1 MDIRIEKTDRAIE
14 KAFMELRAR
23 QPLEKIRIKDLCT
36 LAKVNKSTF
45 YAHYE
50 DIYELSSR
58 LENKLIHVILDS
70 VPNVGLTA
78 AHTEQLTR
86 ELFHAFVQNQE
97 AVNILFSGSRQGIFA
112 NCIEKGLRE
121 RLTAL
126 EQKRVLRDPM
136 AFIADKRLLL
146 DYTQKNLASLA
157 EKQVGE
163 RRQRFAA
170 LCASLHAM
178 SPLAVLA
185 RGYAVARKANGTV
198 LRSADEVTVGE
209 TIDVT
214 LGRGSLVCTVN
225 ETRGENNHGKKL

>member
-23 QPLEKIRIKDLCT
+23 QPLEKIRMKDLCT

-97 AVNILFSGSRQGIFA
+97 AVNILFSGARQGIFA
-112 NCIEKGLRE
+112 NCIEKGLRD
-121 RLTAL
+121 RLAA
-126 EQKRVLRDPM
+126 KDP
-136 AFIADKRLLL
+136 
-146 DYTQKNLASLA
+146 T
-157 EKQVGE
+157 
-163 RRQRFAA
+163 FAA
-170 LCASLHAM
+170 DPDRGILLSFCVQGCFYAFANNSGQMDVEHLVDL
-178 SPLAVLA
+178 LAVIA
-185 RGYAVARKANGTV
+185 KA
-198 LRSADEVTVGE
+198 AQ
-209 TIDVT
+209 
-214 LGRGSLVCTVN
+214 SLN
-225 ETRGENNHGKKL
+225 R

>member
-97 AVNILFSGSRQGIFA
+97 LKIRVGMILFSLRYTRSSPLIKRQFKA
-112 NCIEKGLRE
+112 LPSVPYL
-121 RLTAL
+121 RLTH
-126 EQKRVLRDPM
+126 
-136 AFIADKRLLL
+136 
-146 DYTQKNLASLA
+146 S
-157 EKQVGE
+157 
-163 RRQRFAA
+163 
-170 LCASLHAM
+170 
-178 SPLAVLA
+178 
-185 RGYAVARKANGTV
+185 
-198 LRSADEVTVGE
+198 
-209 TIDVT
+209 T
-214 LGRGSLVCTVN
+214 LSFQIW
-225 ETRGENNHGKKL
+225 HF

>member
-97 AVNILFSGSRQGIFA
+97 AVNILFSGARQGIFA
-112 NCIEKGLRE
+112 NCIEKGLRDLCSGP
-121 RLTAL
+121 RPGHPAFL
-126 EQKRVLRDPM
+126 LR
-136 AFIADKRLLL
+136 AGLLL
-146 DYTQKNLASLA
+146 CFCQ
-157 EKQVGE
+157 Q
-163 RRQRFAA
+163 QR
-170 LCASLHAM
+170 
-178 SPLAVLA
+178 P
-185 RGYAVARKANGTV
+185 
-198 LRSADEVTVGE
+198 D
-209 TIDVT
+209 
-214 LGRGSLVCTVN
+214 GRGTSGQSAGCDRQGGAKPEPMT
-225 ETRGENNHGKKL
+225 ES

>member
-86 ELFHAFVQNQE
+86 ELFHAFVQKQE
-97 AVNILFSGSRQGIFA
+97 AVNILFSGARQGIFA
-112 NCIEKGLRE
+112 NCIEKGLRD
-121 RLTAL
+121 RLAAN
-126 EQKRVLRDPM
+126 DP
-136 AFIADKRLLL
+136 
-146 DYTQKNLASLA
+146 T
-157 EKQVGE
+157 
-163 RRQRFAA
+163 FAA
-170 LCASLHAM
+170 DPDRGILLSFCVQGCFYAFANNSGQMDVEHLVNL
-178 SPLAVLA
+178 LAVIA
-185 RGYAVARKANGTV
+185 KA
-198 LRSADEVTVGE
+198 AQ
-209 TIDVT
+209 
-214 LGRGSLVCTVN
+214 SLN
-225 ETRGENNHGKKL
+225 R

>member
-97 AVNILFSGSRQGIFA
+97 AVNILFSGARQGIFA

-121 RLTAL
+121 T
-126 EQKRVLRDPM
+126 P
-136 AFIADKRLLL
+136 LLQR
-146 DYTQKNLASLA
+146 TPTGASC
-157 EKQVGE
+157 
-163 RRQRFAA
+163 F
-170 LCASLHAM
+170 
-178 SPLAVLA
+178 
-185 RGYAVARKANGTV
+185 
-198 LRSADEVTVGE
+198 RSACRAASMPLPT
-209 TIDVT
+209 TAARWTWNIWSICW
-214 LGRGSLVCTVN
+214 L
-225 ETRGENNHGKKL
+225 

>member
-1 MDIRIEKTDRAIE
+1 
-14 KAFMELRAR
+14 MELRAR

-97 AVNILFSGSRQGIFA
+97 AVNILFSGARQGIFA
-112 NCIEKGLRE
+112 
-121 RLTAL
+121 A
-126 EQKRVLRDPM
+126 DPDRGILLSFCVQGCFY
-136 AFIADKRLLL
+136 AFANNSGQMDVEHLVDL
-146 DYTQKNLASLA
+146 
-157 EKQVGE
+157 
-163 RRQRFAA
+163 
-170 LCASLHAM
+170 
-178 SPLAVLA
+178 LAVIA
-185 RGYAVARKANGTV
+185 KA
-198 LRSADEVTVGE
+198 AQ
-209 TIDVT
+209 
-214 LGRGSLVCTVN
+214 SLN
-225 ETRGENNHGKKL
+225 R